1 MELTVKKS
9 DFLEALARV
18 QSIVERKT
26 TLAVLSN
33 VMLKAQNQSLIVS
46 ATDLEIGY
54 EGVFPAHVTKEG
66 SVTVPAK
73 KIFEIVKELSSAEV
87 FVQER
92 DKNWVFL
99 SGGEAKYT
107 LYGLPSDEF
116 PGLPQYDSLHEIEI
130 KAASLR
136 RMIQCTIFSTSSE
149 DTIYNTSGVY
159 LEKINHNKLSR
170 LRMVSTDGH
179 RLSYMEDELD
189 DAGSLNFE
197 KGIVISKKG
206 ISEIAK
212 LIEGLDSVKIGF
224 SEKVGMVKTERDL
237 LAMRLL
243 ENKFP
248 DYTRVI
254 PAQSDIEIKVE
265 RVPFLEM
272 LRRMSI
278 MATERHKAVR
288 LDFKP
293 GLLEIYSTNPDI
305 GDAQEKKEIEYD
317 GPELSMGF
325 NPRYIIEA
333 LTILESEQVK
343 ILLIDENNG
352 CVLKGEM
359 DPGFLGLVM
368 PMKIN

>member
-9 DFLEALARV
+9 DFIEALARV

-33 VMLKAQNQSLIVS
+33 VMLKAQNHSLILS

-54 EGVFPAHVTKEG
+54 EGVYPAHVAKEG

-73 KIFEIVKELSSAEV
+73 KLFEIVKELSSTEV
-87 FVQER
+87 YVQER
-92 DKNWVFL
+92 DKNWVYL

-116 PGLPQYDSLHEIEI
+116 PGLPQYETLNEIEI
-130 KAASLR
+130 SAAALR

-159 LEKINHNKLSR
+159 LEKITDKEPH

-179 RLSYMEDELD
+179 RLSYMEDTLEAAETLD
-189 DAGSLNFE
+189 FK
-197 KGIVISKKG
+197 KGIVISRKG

-212 LIEGLDSVKIGF
+212 LIEGLETVKIAF
-224 SEKVGMVKTERDL
+224 SEKVGVVKTDHDL

-248 DYTRVI
+248 DYSRVI
-254 PAQSDIEIKVE
+254 PPKSDIEIE
-265 RVPFLEM
+265 VPRIPFVEM

-278 MATERHKAVR
+278 LATERHKAVR

-293 GLLEIYSTNPDI
+293 GLLEIYSTNSDI
-305 GDAQEKKEIEYD
+305 GDAQEKKEIIYD

-333 LTILESEQVK
+333 LSVLESEQVK

-352 CVLKGEM
+352 CILKGDL
-359 DPGFLGLVM
+359 DPGFLGLIM